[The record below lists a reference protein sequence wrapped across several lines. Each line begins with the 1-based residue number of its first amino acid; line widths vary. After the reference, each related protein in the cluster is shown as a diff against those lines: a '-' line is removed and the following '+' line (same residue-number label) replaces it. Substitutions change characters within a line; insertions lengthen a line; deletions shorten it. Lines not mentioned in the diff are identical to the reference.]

1 MFVEIYGR
9 LSCPYCV
16 RAKALAEKM
25 KNELNGF
32 DFKFVD
38 MVAEG
43 ISKEDLAPR
52 VGKPV
57 ATVPQ
62 IFVDNTHI
70 GGSTDF
76 QAFVKEK
83 FGII

>member
-43 ISKEDLAPR
+43 ISKEDLALELVSLLLPYL
-52 VGKPV
+52 
-57 ATVPQ
+57 
-62 IFVDNTHI
+62 
-70 GGSTDF
+70 
-76 QAFVKEK
+76 K
-83 FGII
+83 FLSITLT